1 MQCNDDDLEKFG
13 SEHYTYINQF
23 FGDVTV
29 RQIISET
36 FPNEKYDFEVKET
49 GEEFEDSHHHFIREK
64 LTGDKICS
72 VDNGYQN
79 IDDDIHDTLCQS
91 YSLLTYFEIPISE
104 DKVQRQ
110 MDMIGLYK
118 RILSNK
124 RFIKNLN
131 GKYGI
136 KIPNDS
142 WSDYTVNPKRPFTIN
157 KPEFFRKMNSVLN
170 DWRRFGYWY
179 YIGKGKCPT
188 HMEIDGGLRK
198 NISKQKKET
207 KKTSV
212 RKTRKINKKK
222 IGGISGSPQSSVQSI
237 PLAQPVPVV
246 VPQPLEETEEKPKKN
261 TVTVKIY
268 PNNSDNNE
276 MIIGDYRIV
285 VDKKIPSDINIVDHF
300 LTNTMKYIKSH
311 SDKVENKKDLKDDT
325 VFFPNT
331 EFKYVFSPNVQNAQN
346 P

>member
-1 MQCNDDDLEKFG
+1 MQCNDDDLIEFG
-13 SEHYTYINQF
+13 WDHYTYINQF
-23 FGDVTV
+23 FGNPSV
-29 RQIISET
+29 REIISET

-49 GEEFEDSHHHFIREK
+49 GEEFENSHHHFIREK
-64 LTGDKICS
+64 LTGEPICS
-72 VDNGYQN
+72 VINGYQN
-79 IDDDIHDTLCQS
+79 IDVDVHDTLCQS

-110 MDMIGLYK
+110 MDMIDLYK

-136 KIPNDS
+136 KIPHKD
-142 WSDYTVNPKRPFTIN
+142 WIDFKANPNRPFTIN
-157 KPEFFRKMNSVLN
+157 KPEFFRKMNEVLN
-170 DWRRFGYWY
+170 KWRRFGYWY
-179 YIGKGKCPT
+179 FIGEGKCPT
-188 HMEIDGGLRK
+188 HMEIDGGSR
-198 NISKQKKET
+198 KQKKET

-212 RKTRKINKKK
+212 RRTRKNNKKK
-222 IGGISGSPQSSVQSI
+222 IGGTSSSPQPSVQSV
-237 PLAQPVPVV
+237 PAQQVPVAQQV
-246 VPQPLEETEEKPKKN
+246 AVAQPLEETEKKPKKN

-285 VDKKIPSDINIVDHF
+285 IDKKLPSDINIVDHF

-311 SDKVENKKDLKDDT
+311 SNKLENKVKPEDDT